1 MGDSVI
7 RKTRLS
13 GSIDRQQTC
22 PDKRII
28 TVFLMSTCV
37 VIAEN
42 AFPHKI
48 FHCKLLF
55 YIWKEFLTIF
65 ARLHFLLVS
74 RDPIE
79 EIFEESE
86 SHEVRTVTSESRS
99 SNPFVPTFLIRRE
112 SLWKLKT
119 RRKSQRSL
127 RVTGINPRLV
137 CVECADKRLHV
148 PSGKL
153 TTPTN
158 GGHESLVRDKGG
170 TKTLPEVSS

>member
-1 MGDSVI
+1 MPLQLQKMGLN
-7 RKTRLS
+7 RLFLKHELK
-13 GSIDRQQTC
+13 IL
-22 PDKRII
+22 IYI
-28 TVFLMSTCV
+28 FLMATCLV
-37 VIAEN
+37 LAEN
-42 AFPHKI
+42 AFLHKI
-48 FHCKLLF
+48 IHCKFFLHF
-55 YIWKEFLTIF
+55 TFEEFLTIF

-170 TKTLPEVSS
+170 TKTLPAVSS